1 MKLLVTG
8 GAGFIGS
15 NFIHYWLNKYPNDQ
29 VTNLDLLTYAG
40 NIENLSGIEKF
51 PGYSF
56 VQGSITDKE
65 LVLKTMKGVDAVVN
79 FAAETHVDRSI
90 KDSTPFVLTN
100 VLGTH
105 TLLEAARMLGNIR
118 FHHVS
123 TDEVFGTLGPT
134 DPSFNET
141 TPYSPR
147 SPYSAT
153 KASSDHLVRAY
164 FYTHNLPITI
174 SNCANNYGPYQF
186 PEKLHALFITNILEG
201 KPVGLYGDGLQ
212 IRDWL
217 YVVDHCSAIE
227 TILRKGKMGESYCV
241 AGGDEIPNLEIAKKI
256 IALLGASED
265 QIQFIAD
272 RPGHDRRYSLNDSKL
287 RTELGWAPQK
297 GFDEGMRETVEWYK
311 NNTAWWKKLKK

>member
-15 NFIHYWLNKYPNDQ
+15 NFIQYWFNKYPDDKII
-29 VTNLDLLTYAG
+29 NLDLLTYAG
-40 NIENLSGIEKF
+40 NTENLAGCEKYSG
-51 PGYSF
+51 YTF
-56 VQGSITDKE
+56 VHGDIADKK
-65 LVLKTMKGVDAVVN
+65 LVLKVMEGVDAVIN

-90 KDSTPFVLTN
+90 NDSMPFVHTN
-100 VLGTH
+100 ILGTH
-105 TLLEAARMLGNIR
+105 TLLEAACALGNIR

-134 DPSFNET
+134 DPSFNEN
-141 TPYSPR
+141 TPYNPR

-153 KASSDHLVRAY
+153 KAGGDHLVRAY

-201 KPVGLYGDGLQ
+201 KPVGLYGDGMQ

-227 TILRKGKMGESYCV
+227 TILRQGKIGESYCV

-256 IALLGASED
+256 ISLLGVSED
-265 QIQFIAD
+265 VIQFVVD

-287 RTELGWAPQK
+287 RLELGWKPEK
-297 GFDEGMRETVEWYK
+297 GFEEGMKETVAWYK